1 MCNYTLN
8 VDSRA
13 TAVWTLNEVQVPTTG
28 NERISTDEIS
38 LIFSPLTT
46 SDSGEFACTL
56 NIMSLMPYVTVIGGV
71 AMTEIDVQSK
81 FFVYGPSSII

>member
-13 TAVWTLNEVQVPTTG
+13 TAMWTLNEVPIPSTSTG
-28 NERISTDEIS
+28 NAEVS

-46 SDSGEFACTL
+46 SDSGVFSCIL
-56 NIMSLMPYVTVIGGV
+56 NITSLIQYVAIVGGV
-71 AMTEIDVQSK
+71 TMTEMEINVQSK
-81 FFVYGPSSII
+81 FFV